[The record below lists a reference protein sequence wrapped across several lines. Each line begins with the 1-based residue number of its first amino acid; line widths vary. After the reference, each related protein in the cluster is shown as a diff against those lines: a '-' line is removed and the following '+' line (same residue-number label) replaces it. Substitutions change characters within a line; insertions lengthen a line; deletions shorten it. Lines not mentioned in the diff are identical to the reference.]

1 MYFFS
6 PRPGQE
12 LLKLSSHPAYNMCTL
27 KMSLPIFPKG
37 WSRGRAEKGPECSLL
52 GTGCPT
58 AEQCLT
64 PLSAQQCPLQHSIF
78 LLSPDGPA
86 VYTASDFCSSALGNL
101 SASTTPSTSEV
112 KFPISSVC
120 WSSRILRWILYGKK
134 LSALQDVVMYFLHS
148 NLYSSTWIYT
158 RLTYGCHLNENR
170 SPLRR
175 RCKCLSSRTHTHKT
189 NGTEVATQ
197 SKKKFKV
204 LCTATAPCT
213 LLMFWPKQHS
223 FGAPARC
230 SGRSIAHPS
239 TQLHPSAIPH
249 RRQHLIS
256 LQGCPLGDV
265 LRPERMLPATEL
277 LKKNQV
283 EKVGFAF

>member
-1 MYFFS
+1 MYTEDVFAHISQGVKQREGWKRTRVFPLGDWVSYRRAVPHTPFCSAVSSPAQHTFAVTRWTRSLHSLWLLLFS
-6 PRPGQE
+6 PS
-12 LLKLSSHPAYNMCTL
+12 K
-27 KMSLPIFPKG
+27 SL
-37 WSRGRAEKGPECSLL
+37 
-52 GTGCPT
+52 
-58 AEQCLT
+58 
-64 PLSAQQCPLQHSIF
+64 
-78 LLSPDGPA
+78 
-86 VYTASDFCSSALGNL
+86 L
-101 SASTTPSTSEV
+101 SASTTPSISEV

-134 LSALQDVVMYFLHS
+134 LSALQDVVTYFLHS
-148 NLYSSTWIYT
+148 NSYSSMLIYT

-170 SPLRR
+170 SPLWR

-213 LLMFWPKQHS
+213 LLMFRPKQRS

-239 TQLHPSAIPH
+239 TQLHPSAVPH